1 MALRRVVGFHGVT
14 PEALKRGLIVDG
26 FGCEAAP
33 AMPEPA
39 CDHAVGDGTDLIEQS
54 HQILGTPRIT
64 MRDGNVRQAMME
76 WGAHVLRVVDRRAR
90 TSDGEAEVNRV
101 WDISTKIVALG
112 LMQAVGG
119 VDGLV
124 EKAAIAVAHWSVLI
138 ASQWAV
144 NAFPVLAPSHRLA
157 ASLMATGMSREH
169 VPDLAMPWSTF
180 LVSVPDGMFPTL
192 GQMLGEKGR
201 DCPLRFVGLLRVPET
216 APVAGGAYEAVF
228 GGQVRPIGG
237 SFVVFTVHA
246 GVGVTST
253 YVVDSIA
260 DLASLESTSK
270 EQDGS
275 RLGLTGE
282 SVRGGRRVLNAA
294 ELDQEKR
301 FARLLGRLLL
311 GCLVEIDQPDRRTEI
326 AAGGKQRRP
335 RAPSKVSSRAELPK
349 AWVFELRRDV
359 TVDCRSWVRSHL
371 EGGGGVGR
379 KLAVQT
385 LVRGHWQR
393 YHTRAGVIWKQKE
406 PKWRGPE
413 GAPIAVH
420 GRKLDVGSGSGPAG
434 VP

>member
-1 MALRRVVGFHGVT
+1 MSLRRVVGFHGVT
-14 PEALKRGLIVDG
+14 PEALKRGLIVEG
-26 FGCEAAP
+26 YGAGAGRRLVIGRAPVAP
-33 AMPEPA
+33 AD
-39 CDHAVGDGTDLIEQS
+39 CDHALGDGTDLIEEA
-54 HQILGTPRIT
+54 HRILGTPRIT
-64 MRDGNVRQAMME
+64 MRDGNVRLAMME
-76 WGAHVLRVVDRRAR
+76 WGAHVLRVVDQRAR
-90 TSDGEAEVNRV
+90 TSDGDAEVNRA
-101 WDISTKIVALG
+101 WDLSTKIVALG
-112 LMQAVGG
+112 LMQAAGG

-124 EKAAIAVAHWSVLI
+124 EKVATAVAHWSVLI

-192 GQMLGEKGR
+192 GQMLGEKDR

-237 SFVVFTVHA
+237 SFVIFTVHA

-260 DLASLESTSK
+260 DLASLELTSK
-270 EQDGS
+270 EQDGP
-275 RLGLTGE
+275 RPGL
-282 SVRGGRRVLNAA
+282 VRRGQLTAVEIDL
-294 ELDQEKR
+294 EKR

-311 GCLVEIDQPDRRTEI
+311 GCLVEIDQPDRRAEV

-335 RAPSKVSSRAELPK
+335 KAASKASSRADLPK

-359 TVDCRSWVRSHL
+359 TVDCRPWVRSHL
-371 EGGGGVGR
+371 EGSGSGR
-379 KLAVQT
+379 GKALLVQT

-393 YHTRAGVIWKQKE
+393 YHTRAGIIWKQKE

-420 GRKLDVGSGSGPAG
+420 GRKLNGDGS
-434 VP
+434 

>member
-1 MALRRVVGFHGVT
+1 VE
-14 PEALKRGLIVDG
+14 EAHR
-26 FGCEAAP
+26 
-33 AMPEPA
+33 
-39 CDHAVGDGTDLIEQS
+39 
-54 HQILGTPRIT
+54 ILGTPRIT

-90 TSDGEAEVNRV
+90 VTDGGDAEVDRV

-112 LMQAVGG
+112 LMEAKGG

-124 EKAAIAVAHWSVLI
+124 EKAATAVAHWSVLI
-138 ASQWAV
+138 ASQWAI

-180 LVSVPDGMFPTL
+180 LVAVPDGMFPTL
-192 GQMLGEKGR
+192 GQMLGEEGR

-216 APVAGGAYEAVF
+216 SPVAGGAYEAVF

-237 SFVVFTVHA
+237 SLVIFTVHA

-260 DLASLESTSK
+260 DLASLELTAL
-270 EQDGS
+270 EQDGP
-275 RLGLTGE
+275 RPGL
-282 SVRGGRRVLNAA
+282 VRRGKLTAVEIDL
-294 ELDQEKR
+294 EKR

-326 AAGGKQRRP
+326 AAGDKQRRP
-335 RAPSKVSSRAELPK
+335 KVTSKASSRAELPK

-359 TVDCRSWVRSHL
+359 TVDCRPWVRSHL
-371 EGGGGVGR
+371 EATGGRGR
-379 KLAVQT
+379 GKALLVQT

-393 YHTRAGVIWKQKE
+393 YHTRAGVVWKQKE

-413 GAPIAVH
+413 GAPIAVS
-420 GRKLDVGSGSGPAG
+420 GRKMDSAD
-434 VP
+434 